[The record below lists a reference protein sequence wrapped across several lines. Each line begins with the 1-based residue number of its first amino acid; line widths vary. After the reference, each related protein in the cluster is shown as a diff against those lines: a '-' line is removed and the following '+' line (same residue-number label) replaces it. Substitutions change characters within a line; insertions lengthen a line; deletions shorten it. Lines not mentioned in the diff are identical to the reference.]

1 MPITRLM
8 HVKFINDHILTK
20 ILRLFLC
27 GWLTLKCETIELKK
41 IAIATGV
48 GFAAMGV
55 IGFVVKLVFIPINN
69 ILIGG

>member
-1 MPITRLM
+1 M
-8 HVKFINDHILTK
+8 
-20 ILRLFLC
+20 
-27 GWLTLKCETIELKK
+27 KCETIELKK